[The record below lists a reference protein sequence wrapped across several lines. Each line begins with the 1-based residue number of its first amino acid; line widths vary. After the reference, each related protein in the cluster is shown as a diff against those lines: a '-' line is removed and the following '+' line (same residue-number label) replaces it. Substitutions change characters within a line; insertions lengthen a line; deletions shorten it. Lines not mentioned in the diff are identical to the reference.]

1 MSIDENR
8 HKEKMEQ
15 LLPELG
21 RIRVRQL
28 TALHEKKRHLLLI
41 ESLFVAISPGGLN
54 IEILADAL
62 NRDEALIS
70 NPDLSL
76 VGRK

>member
-28 TALHEKKRHLLLI
+28 TALLEKKRHLLLI
-41 ESLFVAISPGGLN
+41 ES
-54 IEILADAL
+54 LADAL